1 MKLATYNPAVN
12 RNSIN
17 GVQVRTYDDGSANY
31 LRQLAAGKNAEAS
44 RIGATGRVVANAIEN
59 IGRMQGQSL
68 AGMANTIQNMGEQID
83 AVNVQAASNEYT
95 KRLNDVLYNQD
106 NGLMNTQMQG
116 ADGITQKFE
125 EAERKIRQEVG
136 SQYKFLSPKGAMTFN
151 RMTDNSAS
159 QRYEMVRRHQTQQY
173 NAYKDVTYNNAFEL
187 NMQTAAD
194 NYAMPDVVDQNMAEA
209 IASVRM
215 RYADQG
221 EEVIKAQERK
231 AVGGIAQQ
239 VINRAYSQGDLDSAE
254 TYIEKYGRYM
264 NPETLTGY
272 AKNVYASRMSTMQEV
287 TAKALL
293 SRFGDNMEA
302 AYNYIN
308 SAEFGGNGNADSSVA
323 WFKNMSDKGEGWG
336 VNTCTKGVNAA
347 LQVGGYK
354 PINTWAPTAWDEE
367 KAAGRTF
374 TDRSKLRNGDIVY
387 WDSAGDNDASHVG
400 IYDAKTGMVYQSGTS
415 GFRPISLDAY
425 KLIGF
430 SHPQGKAATPEDRKK
445 LFSAYQHEVALNK
458 QFEAQREKQALESA
472 DNKFFQMFRN
482 GVTDPE
488 TYRMSAAQIAGDD
501 PKMYRKLVSLGNSY
515 ARVVSGASGA
525 SSSSGSG
532 GKSDPLLEYKL
543 TNMLKN
549 GASRSAILEF
559 MDDRENNFTGQD
571 KKKALEVLDKYDQG
585 KGQFAYD
592 WEGIKDAV
600 MADYKQKDKSYAW
613 GNVQQK
619 LIYDINAY
627 RAQHGGQDPDRATVA
642 QWGREAL
649 VEGISYSV
657 PGKLFGTNTV
667 KTNLATA
674 AAHGIMNVVE
684 NPSGGKNITLKDGR
698 TVTVTDAQYARI
710 IEQNMS
716 VEQAI
721 NAG

>member
-1 MKLATYNPAVN
+1 MKLATYNPVVN
-12 RNSIN
+12 KNSIN
-17 GVQVRTYDDGSANY
+17 GVQVRAYDDGSAAY
-31 LRQLAAGKNAEAS
+31 MRQSAAQTETAGRIAAS
-44 RIGATGRVVANAIEN
+44 IGQ
-59 IGRMQGQSL
+59 MQGQTL
-68 AGMANTIQNMGEQID
+68 KGIANTIQNVGEQID

-95 KRLNDVLYNQD
+95 KRLNNLLYNQD

-125 EAERKIRQEVG
+125 EEERKIRQEVG
-136 SQYKFLSPKGAMTFN
+136 SQFKFLSPKGAMTFN
-151 RMTDNSAS
+151 RMTDNSAT
-159 QRYEMVRRHQTQQY
+159 QRFELVRRHQTQQY
-173 NAYKDVTYNNAFEL
+173 NAYKDVTYNNALEL
-187 NMQTAAD
+187 NTQTAAD
-194 NYAMPDVVDQNMAEA
+194 NYAMPEVVDQNMAEA

-221 EEVIKAQERK
+221 EEVVKAQERK

-239 VINRAYSQGDLDSAE
+239 VINRAYAQGDLDSAE

-264 NPETLTGY
+264 NPQTLTGY

-287 TAKALL
+287 TAKSLL
-293 SRFGDNMEA
+293 SQFGDNMEA

-323 WFKNMSDKGEGWG
+323 WFKDMSDKGEGWG

-347 LQVGGYK
+347 LMAGGYK

-430 SHPQGKAATPEDRKK
+430 SHPRGKAATPEDRKK
-445 LFSAYQHEVALNK
+445 LFAAYQHEVALHK
-458 QFEAQREKQALESA
+458 QFEAQAEKRALEST
-472 DNKFFQMFRN
+472 DNEFFQMFKN
-482 GVTDPE
+482 GETDPE
-488 TYRMSAAQIAGDD
+488 VYRMAAAQKAGDD

-515 ARVVSGASGA
+515 ARVAAGASGA
-525 SSSSGSG
+525 SGSGSG

-543 TNMLKN
+543 ANMLKN

-592 WEGIKDAV
+592 WDGMKDEI
-600 MADYKQKDKSYAW
+600 MAEYKQKDKSYAW

-674 AAHGIMNVVE
+674 AAHGIMDVAE

-698 TVTVTDAQYARI
+698 TINVTDAQYARI

>member
-1 MKLATYNPAVN
+1 MKLATYNPVVN
-12 RNSIN
+12 KNSIN
-17 GVQVRTYDDGSANY
+17 GVQVRAFDDGSAAY
-31 LRQLAAGKNAEAS
+31 MRQSAAQTETAGRIAAS
-44 RIGATGRVVANAIEN
+44 IGQ
-59 IGRMQGQSL
+59 MQGQTL
-68 AGMANTIQNMGEQID
+68 NGIANTIQNVGEQID

-95 KRLNDVLYNQD
+95 KRLNNLLYNQD

-125 EAERKIRQEVG
+125 EEERKIRQEVG
-136 SQYKFLSPKGAMTFN
+136 SQFKFLSPKGAMTFN
-151 RMTDNSAS
+151 RMTDNSAT
-159 QRYEMVRRHQTQQY
+159 QRFELVRRHQTQQF
-173 NAYKDVTYNNAFEL
+173 NAYKDVTYNNALEL
-187 NMQTAAD
+187 NTQTAAD
-194 NYAMPDVVDQNMAEA
+194 NYAMPEVVDQNMAEA

-221 EEVIKAQERK
+221 EEVVKAQERK

-239 VINRAYSQGDLDSAE
+239 VINRAYAQGDLDSAE

-264 NPETLTGY
+264 NPQTLTGY

-287 TAKALL
+287 TAKSLL
-293 SRFGDNMEA
+293 SQFGDNMEA

-347 LQVGGYK
+347 LMAGGYK

-430 SHPQGKAATPEDRKK
+430 SHPRGKAATPEDRKK
-445 LFSAYQHEVALNK
+445 LFAAYQHEVALHK
-458 QFEAQREKQALESA
+458 QFEAQAEKQALETT
-472 DNKFFQMFRN
+472 DNEFFQMFKN
-482 GVTDPE
+482 GETDPE
-488 TYRMSAAQIAGDD
+488 VYRMAAAQKAGDD

-515 ARVVSGASGA
+515 ARVVAGAKG
-525 SSSSGSG
+525 SSGSG
-532 GKSDPLLEYKL
+532 SSGKSDPLLEDKL
-543 TNMLKN
+543 TGMLNN
-549 GASRSAILEF
+549 GVSRTAVLDF
-559 MDDRENNFTGQD
+559 MDNPENGFSAKD
-571 KKKALEVLDKYDQG
+571 KAKALDVLAKYDQG

-592 WEGIKDAV
+592 WDGIKDVV
-600 MADYKQKDKSYAW
+600 MAEYKQKDKNFAW

-667 KTNLATA
+667 KINEATA
-674 AAHGIMNVVE
+674 AAHGIMKVVD
-684 NPSGGKNITLKDGR
+684 NPSGGKNITVRSGGTDR
-698 TVTVTDAQYARI
+698 TITVTDAQFARI

>member
-1 MKLATYNPAVN
+1 MKLATYNPVVN
-12 RNSIN
+12 KNTVS
-17 GVQVRTYDDGSANY
+17 GVRVQAFDDGRAAS
-31 LRQLAAGKNAEAS
+31 LRAEAS
-44 RIGATGRVVANAIEN
+44 QTAEAGRIAGH
-59 IGRMQGQSL
+59 IGHMQGQNL
-68 AGMANTIQNMGEQID
+68 MGVANTIQHIGEQID
-83 AVNVQAASNEYT
+83 TVNVQAASNEYT
-95 KRLNDVLYNQD
+95 KRLNELLYNQD
-106 NGLMNTQMQG
+106 NGLMNTQMEG
-116 ADGITQKFE
+116 ANGITQKFE
-125 EAERKIRQEVG
+125 EEEKKIRQEVG
-136 SQYKFLSPKGAMTFN
+136 SRYQFLSVKGASVFN
-151 RMTDNSAS
+151 RMTDNSAT
-159 QRYEMVRRHQTQQY
+159 QRYEMVRRHQTQQF
-173 NAYKDVTYNNAFEL
+173 NAYKDVTFNNAFEL

-194 NYAMPDVVDQNMAEA
+194 NYAMPEVVDHNLKEA

-239 VINRAYSQGDLDSAE
+239 VINRAYAQGDLDSAE

-272 AKNVYASRMSTMQEV
+272 AKNVYASRMSAMQEV
-287 TAKALL
+287 TAKSLL

-323 WFKNMSDKGEGWG
+323 WFKGMSDKGAGWG

-347 LQVGGYK
+347 LQAGGYK

-445 LFSAYQHEVALNK
+445 LFSAYQHEIALNK
-458 QFEAQREKQALESA
+458 QFEAQREKQALEST
-472 DNKFFQMFRN
+472 DNEFFQMFKN

-488 TYRMSAAQIAGDD
+488 TYRMLAAQKAGDD
-501 PKMYRKLVSLGNSY
+501 PKLFRKLTTLGNSY
-515 ARVVSGASGA
+515 ARVVAGANGS
-525 SSSSGSG
+525 SSSSGSSSG
-532 GKSDPLLEYKL
+532 SGKSDPLLEDKL
-543 TNMLKN
+543 TGMLNN
-549 GASRSAILEF
+549 GVSRTAVLDF
-559 MDDRENNFTGQD
+559 MDNPENGFSAKD
-571 KKKALEVLDKYDQG
+571 KAKALDVLAKYDQG

-592 WEGIKDAV
+592 LEGIKDAV

-657 PGKLFGTNTV
+657 PGKLFGTNTT
-667 KTNLATA
+667 KISEATA
-674 AAHGIMNVVE
+674 MSHGIVNVVE
-684 NPSGGKNITLKDGR
+684 NPSGGKNVTLKDGR
-698 TVTVTDAQYARI
+698 TVTVTDAQFARI

>member
-1 MKLATYNPAVN
+1 MKLATYNP
-12 RNSIN
+12 S
-17 GVQVRTYDDGSANY
+17 VRTTTSGNV
-31 LRQLAAGKNAEAS
+31 
-44 RIGATGRVVANAIEN
+44 RVVAPGDGGAAQALAN

-68 AGMANTIQNMGEQID
+68 TGMANTIQHVGEQID

-95 KRLNDVLYNQD
+95 KRLNNLLYNQD

-116 ADGITQKFE
+116 ADGITAKFE
-125 EAERKIRQEVG
+125 EEERKIRQEVG
-136 SQYKFLSPKGAMTFN
+136 SQFKFLSPKGAMTFN

-159 QRYEMVRRHQTQQY
+159 QRFEMVRRHQTQQY
-173 NAYKDVTYNNAFEL
+173 QAYQNQTYDNAFL
-187 NMQTAAD
+187 MNMQTAAD
-194 NYAMPDVVDQNMAEA
+194 NYVSPEIVEQNMAEA
-209 IASVRM
+209 LATTRM
-215 RYADQG
+215 RYAGQG
-221 EEVIKAQERK
+221 EEVLKAQERK

-239 VINRAYSQGDLDSAE
+239 VINRAYAQGDLDSAE

-264 NPETLTGY
+264 NPQTLTGY

-287 TAKALL
+287 TAKSLFAQ
-293 SRFGDNMEA
+293 FGDNMEA

-347 LQVGGYK
+347 LMAGGYK

-430 SHPQGKAATPEDRKK
+430 SHPRGKAATPEDRKK
-445 LFSAYQHEVALNK
+445 LFAAYRQELALNK
-458 QFEAQREKQALESA
+458 QFEAQAEKQALESA
-472 DNKFFQMFRN
+472 DNEFFQMYKN
-482 GVTDPE
+482 GVVDPE
-488 TYRMSAAQIAGDD
+488 TLRMSVVQKAGDD
-501 PKMYRKLVSLGNSY
+501 PKLFRKLTTLANSY
-515 ARVVSGASGA
+515 ARVAAGASG
-525 SSSSGSG
+525 SGSSSGSSGG
-532 GKSDPLLEYKL
+532 GKSDPLLEDKL
-543 TNMLKN
+543 TGMLNN
-549 GASRSAILEF
+549 GISRTAVLGF
-559 MDDRENNFTGQD
+559 MDNPENGFSAKD
-571 KKKALEVLDKYDQG
+571 KAKALDVLAKYDQG

-592 WEGIKDAV
+592 WDGIKDVV
-600 MADYKQKDKSYAW
+600 MAEYKQKDKNFAW

-657 PGKLFGTNTV
+657 PGKLFGTSTV

-674 AAHGIMNVVE
+674 AAHGIMDVVE

>member
-1 MKLATYNPAVN
+1 MKLATYTPQIQRNTINAHVDAPAA
-12 RNSIN
+12 
-17 GVQVRTYDDGSANY
+17 QA
-31 LRQLAAGKNAEAS
+31 LA
-44 RIGATGRVVANAIEN
+44 N
-59 IGRMQGQSL
+59 IGQMQGRSMQ
-68 AGMANTIQNMGEQID
+68 GMAVAINHASEQLD

-95 KRLNDVLYNQD
+95 KRLNNLLYNQD

-116 ADGITQKFE
+116 ADGITAKFE
-125 EAERKIRQEVG
+125 EEERKIRQEVG
-136 SQYKFLSPKGAMTFN
+136 SQYKFLSQKGTMVFNNMTN
-151 RMTDNSAS
+151 NTAN
-159 QRYEMVRRHQTQQY
+159 QRFELVRRHQTQQY
-173 NAYKDVTYNNAFEL
+173 NAYKDVTYNNALEL
-187 NMQTAAD
+187 NTQTAAD
-194 NYAMPDVVDQNMAEA
+194 NYAMPEIVEQNMAEA
-209 IASVRM
+209 VASVRM

-221 EEVIKAQERK
+221 EEVLKMQERK

-239 VINRAYSQGDLDSAE
+239 VINRAYAQGDLDNAE
-254 TYIEKYGRYM
+254 SYIEKYGKYM
-264 NPETLTGY
+264 NPQTLTGY

-287 TAKALL
+287 TAKSLL
-293 SRFGDNMEA
+293 SQFGDNMEA

-323 WFKNMSDKGEGWG
+323 WFKDMSDKGEGWG

-347 LQVGGYK
+347 LMAGGYK

-430 SHPQGKAATPEDRKK
+430 SHPRGKAATPEDRKK
-445 LFSAYQHEVALNK
+445 LFAAYQHEVALHK
-458 QFEAQREKQALESA
+458 QFEAQAEKQALETT
-472 DNKFFQMFRN
+472 DNEFFQMFKN

-488 TYRMSAAQIAGDD
+488 TYRMMAAQKAGDD
-501 PKMYRKLVSLGNSY
+501 PKLFRKLTTLGNSY
-515 ARVVSGASGA
+515 ARVVAGASG
-525 SSSSGSG
+525 SGSSSGSSGG
-532 GKSDPLLEYKL
+532 GKSDPLLEDKL
-543 TNMLKN
+543 TGMLNN
-549 GASRSAILEF
+549 GVSRTAVLDF
-559 MDDRENNFTGQD
+559 MDNPENGFSVKD
-571 KKKALEVLDKYDQG
+571 KAKALDVLAKYDQG

-592 WEGIKDAV
+592 WDGIKDVV
-600 MADYKQKDKSYAW
+600 MAEYKQKDKNFAW

-667 KTNLATA
+667 KINEATA
-674 AAHGIMNVVE
+674 AAHGIMKVVD
-684 NPSGGKNITLKDGR
+684 NPSGGKNITVRSGGTDR
-698 TVTVTDAQYARI
+698 TITVTDAQFARI